1 MLNKYK
7 RYTKILIGIVVIAI
21 FFAGGVFVGKKSV
34 QQPALYDRIYFNKE
48 LGKPENFDFSLFWDT
63 LRKIE
68 EFYVDSN
75 KIDYQNMLYGAISG
89 MVDSLGDDY
98 TVFMKPEKS
107 KSFLES
113 VSGKENFEGVG
124 MEIAV
129 KNKILTVVAPLEGT
143 PAYKAGI
150 KAGDKIIK
158 IDDKT
163 TEGLLSEEAV
173 ELIRGKKGTQV
184 KLLIVRPTFSEPKE
198 FTITRD
204 IIEVPV
210 IRWEML
216 ASTDEA
222 SGKNNDIAYVK
233 IYNFTANLPSKFDEI
248 VPEILKN
255 NAKKIIID
263 VRNNPGGYLDSAVE
277 IASWFLSKGDI
288 VLKEQFRGGEGD
300 DYKSNGYKAFQNFPT
315 VVLVNGGSASA
326 SEILAGALRDI
337 RNIKLIGEKT
347 FGKGSV
353 QRLES
358 LRDDSSLKVT
368 IAKWLTPK
376 GTSIADEGLKPDIEI
391 KLTEEDFNNNKDPQL
406 EKAIEELSK

>member
-7 RYTKILIGIVVIAI
+7 RYIKIFIGVIVIAI
-21 FFAGGVFVGKKSV
+21 FFTGGFIIGKKSV
-34 QQPALYDRIYFNKE
+34 QGPVFYERIYFNKE

-63 LRKIE
+63 LKKIE
-68 EFYVDSN
+68 EFYVNSD

-98 TVFMKPEKS
+98 TIFMKPEKS

-124 MEIAV
+124 MEISV
-129 KNKILTVVAPLEGT
+129 KDKVLTVITPLEGT

-173 ELIRGKKGTQV
+173 KLIRGEKGTQV
-184 KLLIVRPTFSEPKE
+184 RLLIVRPTFSEPKE

-204 IIEVPV
+204 TIEVPV
-210 IRWEML
+210 IRWEM
-216 ASTDEA
+216 
-222 SGKNNDIAYVK
+222 KNDNIAYIR

-288 VLKEQFRGGEGD
+288 VLKEQFKNGD
-300 DYKSNGYKAFQNFPT
+300 EDNYKSNGYNAFQNLPV

-358 LRDDSSLKVT
+358 LKDDSSLKIT
-368 IAKWLTPK
+368 IAKWFTPN
-376 GTSIADEGLKPDIEI
+376 GTSIADEGLKPDIETE
-391 KLTEEDFNNNKDPQL
+391 LTEEDFNNNKDPQL
-406 EKAIEELSK
+406 EKAIEELNK